1 MITPAR
7 TDRYTLDGD
16 ERVEAQMGADQ
27 EVISEA
33 LAGLMQPPEFQAL
46 VLMGGYGR
54 GEGGFFFVKDRPY
67 PYNDYDYFIITRRL
81 SKPDQ
86 RALQPKVDALCD
98 KLAEQVNVAVDMAFL
113 REEDIPHLEYNLMHA
128 EMQWGH
134 RVVAGNPNIL
144 DAMPDMPIETLP
156 LGEFT
161 RLMHNRGT
169 LLLMNQLML
178 SEEGEPQDPK
188 SREKFVKYI
197 FKSVR
202 AIVDALLAA
211 EDRYDP
217 SYATKKALLPTV
229 QLDYPH
235 LAQLIADFDLA
246 FEAKFHPDFSE
257 HIKQDLPAWQQRGIV
272 AWLAAMR
279 LLEQVRTGGEIRDW
293 GDYARLPKDQSG
305 HGLKSL
311 ARNTAITLRDYSL
324 GEVLTNP
331 IWSLRYPRERI
342 VSSLPL
348 LLAHIDEP
356 AHPALIKHLKIPA
369 GSDWTT
375 AAHAYLEQW
384 PRYA

>member
-16 ERVEAQMGADQ
+16 DRVEAQMGADQ

-33 LAGLMQPPEFQAL
+33 LAGLMQPPEFQSL

-54 GEGGFFFVKDRPY
+54 GEGGFFFENNRPY
-67 PYNDYDYFIITRRL
+67 PYNDYDYFIITRGL
-81 SKPDQ
+81 SKADQ
-86 RALQPKVDALCD
+86 RTLQPTVDALCD
-98 KLAEQVNVAVDMAFL
+98 NLAEQVNVAVDMAFL

-134 RVVAGNPNIL
+134 RVVAGNPNVL
-144 DAMPDMPIETLP
+144 DAMPNMPIETLP
-156 LGEFT
+156 LAEFT

-178 SEEGEPQDPK
+178 KEEGEPEDPK
-188 SREKFVKYI
+188 AREKFVKYI

-211 EDRYDP
+211 EGRYDP

-229 QLDYPH
+229 KLDYPH
-235 LAQLIADFDLA
+235 LPQLITDFDLA

-257 HIKQDLPAWQQRGIV
+257 HIKQDLTAWQQRGIE
-272 AWLAAMR
+272 AWLAAMKR
-279 LLEQVRTGGEIRDW
+279 LEQVRTGRQIRDW
-293 GDYARLPKDQSG
+293 GDYASLPKDQSG

-311 ARNTAITLRDYSL
+311 ARNTAITLRDYGL

-331 IWSLRYPRERI
+331 IWSIRYPRERI

-348 LLAHIDEP
+348 LLAHFDEP
-356 AHPALIKHLKIPA
+356 THPALIKHLKIPA
-369 GSDWTT
+369 GSDWAT